1 MASSSAAD
9 DPSDLFSQLDA
20 LEHAEPLSAEDDLIL
35 RLQAVQAV
43 SKVRGSKGKAR
54 KQQQISRSPPK
65 VSKSIAK
72 KRRKKSDRMEP

>member
-35 RLQAVQAV
+35 RLQAV
-43 SKVRGSKGKAR
+43 SKVRGCKGKAR
-54 KQQQISRSPPK
+54 KQQQISRSPPTI
-65 VSKSIAK
+65 SKSIAK
-72 KRRKKSDRMEP
+72 KRRKKPDRMEP